1 MAKRTSDGELAIRP
15 LTAAHVDDV
24 KVVTRGSWGASCWD
38 IFPRYG
44 PSERRERGLD
54 EGGEQARRAEL
65 ARLAR
70 RSRAPGLVAY
80 LGREPIG
87 WIAVGP
93 RFDFSRI
100 ERSRASPPV
109 DDVAAWVIPCITV
122 RRGHRGKGVAIAM
135 IRAAVAYA
143 ERLGAPAVEA
153 YPRAASDRTHDD
165 FAYFG
170 TAAMFRKAGFLQ
182 IRGTLPGLPKSWTPR
197 VTMRRVVRTR
207 AARGARRAHRDRP
220 NAAGPAP
227 ARRPATAR
235 RPRSRGSPRSA
246 RARRTGSPRRTRAPA
261 R

>member
-1 MAKRTSDGELAIRP
+1 MAKRAPDGELAIRP
-15 LTAAHVDDV
+15 LTPTHVDDV
-24 KVVTRGSWGASCWD
+24 KVVTRGTWGASCWD
-38 IFPRYG
+38 IFPRYT
-44 PSERRERGLD
+44 PSQQRERGLD
-54 EGGEQARRAEL
+54 EGGERARRAEL

-122 RRGHRGKGVAIAM
+122 RRGHRGRGVAIAM

-170 TAAMFRKAGFLQ
+170 TAAMFRKAGFRQ
-182 IRGTLPGLPKSWTPR
+182 IRGTLPGLPKSWVPR

-207 AARGARRAHRDRP
+207 AAPGAPLARRGRPSADAPRQARRAASARP
-220 NAAGPAP
+220 RRSR
-227 ARRPATAR
+227 RRP
-235 RPRSRGSPRSA
+235 PSA
-246 RARRTGSPRRTRAPA
+246 GARRTGSGQRRRAPA